1 MSSLEDYGVETAR
14 HSVAKSNLTFM
25 MDGID
30 PRNISAEDGASPIP
44 DFDESDFE
52 EAGGVR
58 ETPTCQELAM
68 EGESLT
74 KQGEHKEAIPLLE
87 AALQVGTDDR
97 QLLSV
102 LWSLLGNAHFY
113 QADYPKAALCHAH
126 DLAICCEL
134 EDQKSQA
141 QAYCNLGIAN
151 RKTGMM
157 HTIFVCG
164 VVCQDLPTISGYLQR
179 AKLCYQ
185 KYLEICEKLDDSRSI
200 SKANHNLGDLH
211 MTLGRLKLQR
221 DGGKLEDCPEAKE
234 HLLKAAEHFEKHLA
248 YVQEKGSRLEYFLG
262 I

>member
-1 MSSLEDYGVETAR
+1 MSSLDDYEVETAH
-14 HSVAKSNLTFM
+14 HSVTRSNLTFS

-30 PRNISAEDGASPIP
+30 PRDLSTEDGTLPIL
-44 DFDESDFE
+44 DFDESDYD

-58 ETPTCQELAM
+58 ETPTCQELAI

-113 QADYPKAALCHAH
+113 QGDYQKAALCHAH

-151 RKTGMM
+151 RKTGK
-157 HTIFVCG
+157 
-164 VVCQDLPTISGYLQR
+164 SN
-179 AKLCYQ
+179 ASSLCVW
-185 KYLEICEKLDDSRSI
+185 C
-200 SKANHNLGDLH
+200 H
-211 MTLGRLKLQR
+211 
-221 DGGKLEDCPEAKE
+221 P
-234 HLLKAAEHFEKHLA
+234 
-248 YVQEKGSRLEYFLG
+248 
-262 I
+262 